1 MAVGRRLI
9 RQVAEVN
16 ATRRPEHDRRL
27 RALVLATVLIG
38 VAAVLLTVPTARGE
52 AAAVLVVLPAAFWW
66 SDRRRES
73 ANMVAKGV
81 ISVLAVL
88 VLVRFF
94 RLLTGITTV
103 DDARL
108 PLTLL
113 FLEIQVLHAF
123 DLPQRRDLM
132 FSLTSSLA
140 LVAMALAAGPGPWAL
155 VLLGG
160 YATFAA
166 AALHRYGRS
175 ANAEWAGHPARRV
188 LVQPRPGTPSP
199 PAVGAAVRRAV
210 GVLAVGALLFTALP
224 QGGENALGG
233 LPISF
238 GQRGGLGRVDAGRI
252 GSLPFGD
259 GGGAGDPAAYFGFA
273 DRVDPRSVGEL
284 DDTPVL
290 RVRTRWPRPLRG
302 VVFDTYVDGQWT
314 RSGEEPPPVT
324 GLPVSVPSLTRT
336 PPGRVRVTQ
345 TIEVLHDTPNLVYA
359 AADPVEVWTAA
370 RSVTPW
376 DDGTLTTSVVM
387 DAGTVYSV
395 VSEIGGPP
403 SGTSAA
409 TDAGWSGLDDTALRR
424 WTQLPDSVPGR
435 VRDLAA
441 ALRQDAAG
449 PGPHAMAMAVQ
460 AWLGE
465 HVRYTLDVGPLPADA
480 DPVDQLLFERPRG
493 WCEPIATAMV
503 VLLRAEGVPAR
514 FVTGFQPGTRDLL
527 RGTWTIRAQDA
538 HAWVEVLV
546 PGHGWVAYDP
556 TGATTPLLSD
566 DGPGL
571 QVPLAALVG
580 DLFRLV
586 SDHPVRALGALA
598 AGLAVVSATWIVRRR
613 RRAVALRRAGPWAR
627 MVALL
632 GDSGLEVDPAHTP
645 REVVALARTAAP
657 HLDPTALEAVG
668 AHEEHRRYAT
678 PGPDEAAA
686 HAAVDHLAKTT

>member
-1 MAVGRRLI
+1 MAVARRLI

-16 ATRRPEHDRRL
+16 ATRRVEHDRGL
-27 RALVLATVLIG
+27 RALVLATVLVG
-38 VAAVLLTVPTARGE
+38 VAAVLLTVPSARGE
-52 AAAVLVVLPAAFWW
+52 ATAVLVVLPAAFWW

-94 RLLTGITTV
+94 RLLAGITTV

-113 FLEIQVLHAF
+113 FLDIQVLHAF

-140 LVAMALAAGPGPWAL
+140 LVAMALAAGPGTWAL

-160 YATFAA
+160 YAAVAA

-175 ANAEWAGHPARRV
+175 ADAEWAGRPSVRDAHPVAA
-188 LVQPRPGTPSP
+188 RPGP
-199 PAVGAAVRRAV
+199 PRWGTAIRRLV

-238 GQRGGLGRVDAGRI
+238 GQGGGLGQADAGRI
-252 GSLPFGD
+252 ASLPFGD
-259 GGGAGDPAAYFGFA
+259 GAGSGDPTAYFGFA
-273 DRVDPRSVGEL
+273 DRVDPRSVGGL

-302 VVFDTYVDGQWT
+302 VVFDTYTDGQWT
-314 RSGEEPPPVT
+314 RSGTEPPAAV
-324 GLPVSVPSLTRT
+324 GLPVDVPALTRT
-336 PPGRVRVTQ
+336 PPGRERVTQ
-345 TIEVLHDTPNLVYA
+345 TIEVLHQTPNLIYA

-376 DDGTLTTSVVM
+376 DDGTLTTSVMM

-395 VSEIGGPP
+395 VSEVGGPP
-403 SGTSAA
+403 SGAPTGQMAPS
-409 TDAGWSGLDDTALRR
+409 DLDDAALRR
-424 WTQLPDSVPGR
+424 WTQLPDTVPGR

-449 PGPHAMAMAVQ
+449 PGPHEMAMAVQ

-527 RGTWTIRAQDA
+527 RGTWTVRAQDA

-546 PGHGWVAYDP
+546 PDHGWVAYDP

-580 DLFRLV
+580 DLVRLV
-586 SDHPVRALGALA
+586 SGHPVRALGALA
-598 AGLAVVSATWIVRRR
+598 AGLAVLLAAWAVRRHR
-613 RRAVALRRAGPWAR
+613 QAVALRRAGPWAR

-686 HAAVDHLAKTT
+686 HAAVDHLAETT